1 MFAELKHTLRR
12 QRGQIIGW
20 SIGLALFGVM
30 MVAFYQNV
38 TTMTDLD
45 EFLSNYPEEM
55 IAFFDSIYELNTPA
69 GYLDTYYFSM
79 MTIIIG
85 VYAIGACANLLAG
98 DEEKGILDLVMA
110 HPLSRTA
117 LFWGRFLG
125 FASALAVIML
135 IAWLS
140 WAIPAGP
147 SGLEATW
154 IELLRP
160 FLPLYA
166 TLLLFGAM
174 ALLFSMLLP
183 AARLAGMLTGA
194 ILVGNYLMVGLA
206 NINEELELIMR
217 FTPLHYYQG
226 GKAVN
231 GLEWGWLGGLLTA
244 AVVLAAGAW
253 LLFRRRDIRV
263 GGERSWRLP
272 QLAALLKKKGHTS

>member
-1 MFAELKHTLRR
+1 MFAEFKHTLRR

-20 SIGLALFGVM
+20 SIGLALYGLM
-30 MVAFYQNV
+30 MISFYETV
-38 TTMTDLD
+38 TTMTDL
-45 EFLSNYPEEM
+45 EAFLSNYPEEM
-55 IAFFDSIYELNTPA
+55 LAFFENIYELNTPA

-79 MTIIIG
+79 MSIIVGI
-85 VYAIGACANLLAG
+85 YAIGACANLLAG

-110 HPLSRTA
+110 HPLSRTE

-125 FASALAVIML
+125 FAASLAVIML
-135 IAWLS
+135 IGWLG

-147 SGLEATW
+147 SDLDATW

-160 FLPLYA
+160 FIPLYLV
-166 TLLLFGAM
+166 LLLFGAM

-183 AARLAGMLTGA
+183 AARLSGMLTGA
-194 ILVGNYLMVGLA
+194 LLVGNYLMIGLA
-206 NINEELELIMR
+206 NINEELEPIMR

-231 GLEWGWLGGLLTA
+231 GLEWAWLGGLLA
-244 AVVLAAGAW
+244 ATLVLAAGAW

-272 QLAALLKKKGHTS
+272 RLAALLRKQKRTG